1 MLLPPTDARTS
12 LLTTELLLP
21 PLSGRGPFN
30 DVEAGAVVLV
40 LALVVTV
47 EEEEGVVDAM
57 PAQDCVAWVVVVSE
71 IGGALFTMEN
81 DDTVDTG
88 KALAPIW
95 FTRAAAVKVCEEEEG
110 KRLAM
115 LDAADIDDP
124 DGVWAR
130 ELDERAETCGMG
142 VGGGDSRMVPLLLE
156 PPPEMPA
163 RATVAF
169 HIVTSGADV
178 CLNIRLSITKRRV

>member
-57 PAQDCVAWVVVVSE
+57 PAQDCVA
-71 IGGALFTMEN
+71 
-81 DDTVDTG
+81 
-88 KALAPIW
+88 
-95 FTRAAAVKVCEEEEG
+95 
-110 KRLAM
+110 
-115 LDAADIDDP
+115 
-124 DGVWAR
+124 
-130 ELDERAETCGMG
+130 
-142 VGGGDSRMVPLLLE
+142 
-156 PPPEMPA
+156 
-163 RATVAF
+163 
-169 HIVTSGADV
+169 
-178 CLNIRLSITKRRV
+178 